1 MDAEAVR
8 RAAIVLA
15 AMHPRVRARVL
26 AGLGA
31 AMRGRLSP
39 VMDEVVRR
47 GWNGRAMAMA
57 VLASAPVADATRE
70 ASCQETMAL
79 SDHLEPAAL
88 ACVLQAEGMG
98 SDDFQLAM
106 MPASLQRE
114 LQAALTARGPM
125 PPQLREATRAAARAL
140 LGELKGRGEHAPH

>member
-57 VLASAPVADATRE
+57 VLASAPVADATGE
-70 ASCQETMAL
+70 ASKETMAL

-106 MPASLQRE
+106 MPANLQRE
-114 LQAALTARGPM
+114 LQAALAARGPM